1 MQHTL
6 HEIDPH
12 NRGLYNPAWLPVDEE
27 VERAV
32 QTVGTAARSEFAKK
46 GNINYSVEQ
55 IVGENLLQDV
65 DLTVRKMF
73 SRIIRP
79 WYLPRCSSQPEGC
92 NEKEL
97 RYVPAGEYEGWV
109 ILAHIETEVQ
119 YEDDYEKS
127 LVGEIRNYSGIQFAS
142 DWQSNEG
149 LPLGY
154 GHLETWQKKIDPS
167 NISVPFDGPLAG
179 ISVTH
184 DMFGKIVIL
193 VPHPILQLVKN
204 LIPGPFHHGFT
215 LIDQSG
221 NPFIVMKYWR
231 EKLIPSTN
239 EAHQEPSIEGMILL
253 AKSDVVKAVSNYS
266 VEKARFFECSN
277 HKQLK

>member
-1 MQHTL
+1 
-6 HEIDPH
+6 
-12 NRGLYNPAWLPVDEE
+12 
-27 VERAV
+27 
-32 QTVGTAARSEFAKK
+32 
-46 GNINYSVEQ
+46 
-55 IVGENLLQDV
+55 
-65 DLTVRKMF
+65 MF

-92 NEKEL
+92 NEKEIK
-97 RYVPAGEYEGWV
+97 YVPAGEYEGWV
-109 ILAHIETEVQ
+109 ILAHSETEVQ

-142 DWQSNEG
+142 DWHSNEG

-154 GHLETWQKKIDPS
+154 GNIETWQKKIDPS
-167 NISVPFDGPLAG
+167 NVSVPFHGPLVG
-179 ISVTH
+179 ISVTR

-193 VPHPILQLVKN
+193 VPQPILQLVKN
-204 LIPGPFHHGFT
+204 LFPVPFQHGFT
-215 LIDQSG
+215 LVDQNG

-266 VEKARFFECSN
+266 AEKARYFECSN
-277 HKQLK
+277 HKQFK